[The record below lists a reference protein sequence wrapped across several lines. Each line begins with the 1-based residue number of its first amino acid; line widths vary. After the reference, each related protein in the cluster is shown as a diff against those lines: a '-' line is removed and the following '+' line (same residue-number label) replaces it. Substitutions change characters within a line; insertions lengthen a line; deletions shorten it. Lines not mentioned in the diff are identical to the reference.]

1 MAASPSRRPSPHA
14 LRLPKPSLVIAC
26 ARSRLRPKIVRVDAA
41 LELLQA
47 LPSWAKILPRAAGLH
62 FAVRTGDG
70 RVTPYT
76 LCDQGRNL
84 GRARGS
90 MGLGVKLTA
99 PRLPQGRE
107 REQLAALEPAPLPF
121 AVVCVLRDPARVD
134 EALAMC
140 RARGLGGEAGYGLLR
155 PTRRLVLVYDVA
167 RSPARQAT
175 RGFAAYGARWAAV
188 RGAGLVNLTFAA
200 GLARAT
206 VSIPP
211 RVFYAYQSLV
221 GGVPVAVHARRR
233 GVPSLKTAWD
243 YYCLAAPLV
252 PELRVH
258 GKAHVHPDLWRVL
271 ASMRGDARLGGRL
284 RLLHPPVVRRL
295 GRDVPMQELRF
306 ARTCFV

>member
-140 RARGLGGEAGYGLLR
+140 RARGLGGEAGYGLIR

-167 RSPARQAT
+167 RSPAWFVNHPPDGKPT
-175 RGFAAYGARWAAV
+175 ARLCVSPARPWAASV
-188 RGAGLVNLTFAA
+188 RGIGRLPLGAPI
-200 GLARAT
+200 LARYGGGSSHHRAIAEER
-206 VSIPP
+206 SRRAERSPIPN
-211 RVFYAYQSLV
+211 
-221 GGVPVAVHARRR
+221 ARRAQR
-233 GVPSLKTAWD
+233 RARMAALTA
-243 YYCLAAPLV
+243 
-252 PELRVH
+252 
-258 GKAHVHPDLWRVL
+258 
-271 ASMRGDARLGGRL
+271 L
-284 RLLHPPVVRRL
+284 RLA
-295 GRDVPMQELRF
+295 G
-306 ARTCFV
+306 AGT

>member
-1 MAASPSRRPSPHA
+1 MRRGGGWGYHLSMMGWASVETCIARAWLHRAPGSRAPVAVLDPRQPDADHLAWREPEPDPEAAGGAREDETWSALRWSCGLATCDDRYLLSSEGRLWSPH
-14 LRLPKPSLVIAC
+14 
-26 ARSRLRPKIVRVDAA
+26 
-41 LELLQA
+41 
-47 LPSWAKILPRAAGLH
+47 
-62 FAVRTGDG
+62 T
-70 RVTPYT
+70 
-76 LCDQGRNL
+76 
-84 GRARGS
+84 
-90 MGLGVKLTA
+90 
-99 PRLPQGRE
+99 
-107 REQLAALEPAPLPF
+107 
-121 AVVCVLRDPARVD
+121 
-134 EALAMC
+134 
-140 RARGLGGEAGYGLLR
+140 
-155 PTRRLVLVYDVA
+155 
-167 RSPARQAT
+167 RQAT

-233 GVPSLKTAWD
+233 GLPSLKTAWD

-306 ARTCFV
+306 ARACFV